1 MYLKCCT
8 VTNSTLVYRKII
20 DLMRQRLSERISQGG
35 NMDEARAAALREKLE
50 DDLSNFGLSVVDH
63 VDALPHG
70 PPT

>member
-1 MYLKCCT
+1 
-8 VTNSTLVYRKII
+8 
-20 DLMRQRLSERISQGG
+20 
-35 NMDEARAAALREKLE
+35 MDEARAAALREKLE